1 MTDKDKKSN
10 EDKEERKD
18 KKSKSVLSRYQ
29 SSKQDRYSI
38 DFDDIQPTKLNGI
51 LNNFNSKNNSRQGF
65 YDYNDTN

>member
-1 MTDKDKKSN
+1 MTDKDKKSI

-38 DFDDIQPTKLNGI
+38 DFDDI
-51 LNNFNSKNNSRQGF
+51 
-65 YDYNDTN
+65 